1 MQSIV
6 EILESNW
13 TNPFSNDPSDLVNIS
28 TGAVAPPNICMDLL
42 GAQQNGENAYSLRV
56 KKLEEGVGFYEPIPK
71 LKVKTF
77 SNPRKAASAKATSKE
92 IVLKA
97 DNRLFGHMLL
107 IAQNRKLDM

>member
-1 MQSIV
+1 M
-6 EILESNW
+6 N
-13 TNPFSNDPSDLVNIS
+13 NFN
-28 TGAVAPPNICMDLL
+28 
-42 GAQQNGENAYSLRV
+42 SLHV
-56 KKLEEGVGFYEPIPK
+56 KKLKEGVGFYEPIPK

-77 SNPRKAASAKATSKE
+77 SNPSKAASSKATSKE